1 MITVAVGI
9 IEKDGK
15 ILIARRNK
23 DDPLKGKWEFP
34 GGRLEPGETPE
45 DCLKRE
51 FLEEL
56 GITAQIGNFITSNKH
71 IYQHIS
77 IELLAYWVKEYTG
90 GINPIDYEE
99 IRWIAP
105 SELPVYDFP
114 DANKPIVE
122 AVIRK

>member
-1 MITVAVGI
+1 MITVTVGI

-23 DDPLKGKWEFP
+23 NDLLKGKWEFP

-45 DCLKRE
+45 VCLKRE
-51 FLEEL
+51 LREEL
-56 GITAQIGNFITSNKH
+56 GIDTLIGELVGSYKH
-71 IYQHIS
+71 RYEHIS
-77 IELLAYWVKEYTG
+77 VELMAFRVKEYIG
-90 GINPIDYEE
+90 GINPIVYEE
-99 IRWIAP
+99 IRWVAP

-122 AVIRK
+122 ALIRK